1 MGTVTRGFL
10 RAAAAAAAALC
21 ALAPLSGASAAHPAP
36 MGTEAARTAGAV
48 AQAVGARKERP
59 SVLGSQSASSG
70 LTVAVSSLNPRIITS
85 EEELLVAGTVTNTTS
100 SPLSEVALTITVGT
114 TTPVSVAALTNAL
127 SEDAGSSEVSTT
139 GLGGIAAGASAV
151 FEVRV
156 PTSSLP
162 LGAAS
167 GWGPR
172 VLTATASSGGATG
185 SDNAIIV
192 WDSGETVAASRVNAL
207 VPWTS
212 ESASQGAR
220 EREAVLAIAGR
231 TGATLA
237 VDPLLIPRG
246 GQPTE
251 APPQDGAGE
260 EDPESGQSGQS
271 DQSDQPAP
279 TPSPSASAS
288 PAPTPSPTPTDP
300 VENTRYRANQSFTA
314 SLLRTAP
321 ELVALPAGDADLGA
335 LALAGDAGLQTK
347 ALQSIAAFP
356 STPRKAGWVA
366 PAPAPS
372 ASPSA
377 PTSPPGSA
385 APSPGPSGSAGPS
398 APASSAP
405 TPSTGATETPGAQ
418 TGETGIDAAEADEG
432 PRIHTDVVWPSDTAF
447 GTTQLSAYPGRLTI
461 APVGSLMPND
471 DVPFTS
477 VARVR
482 VDPST
487 GETIGVI
494 PTTTVD
500 GADVLAQQGDI
511 AALLGWDSQS
521 EADQLDA
528 EQAITAITAI
538 ITRERPYSSRTLF
551 TAAPRGTAVSAS
563 LTGKLDALL
572 TNRWV
577 EPVSFGDMADS
588 EATDL
593 ERRTAGAGSLD
604 AGTEAAVTSLTQ
616 ALADLAPLAKATE
629 EPDEVF
635 SQVEPFLLPSIGAGL
650 SPDSQVAAASRYAAQ
665 VAGLLASIAV
675 EPSDAV
681 NLINKSAAFPVRIR
695 NSLPWD
701 VHVDVTLIPDDPRLQ
716 ATPATNRVVTAN
728 SATTVEVPVSAIGS
742 GNIQVK
748 YHVTTPS
755 GAVLDNKQ
763 SVRVRMRA
771 GWEDAFTMV
780 VASLF
785 GLLFAMGVVR
795 SLRRRR
801 ARAALVGAGTAS
813 AESAGEGHGG
823 DVRGPA
829 DHGSSG
835 QCADDGAPADS
846 ADDGAGPTDGGPAGA
861 VPAEEDPGAP
871 LAATGPGDPRSAE
884 HDTEEKEQT

>member
-10 RAAAAAAAALC
+10 RAVAAAAAALC
-21 ALAPLSGASAAHPAP
+21 ALAPLSGAAAAHPAP
-36 MGTEAARTAGAV
+36 PGAQAASALAP
-48 AQAVGARKERP
+48 AVGAQEERP
-59 SVLGSQSASSG
+59 SVLGAQSASSD
-70 LTVAVSSLNPRIITS
+70 LTVAVSSLNPRVITS
-85 EEELLVAGTVTNTTS
+85 EEELRVAGTVTNTTS
-100 SPLSEVALTITVGT
+100 SPFSEVALTITVGT
-114 TTPVSVAALTNAL
+114 TTPVSVTALTNAL
-127 SEDAGSSEVSTT
+127 SEDAGSSEVYATS
-139 GLGGIAAGASAV
+139 LGGIAAGASAA

-162 LGAAS
+162 LGTAS

-185 SDNAIIV
+185 SDNAILI

-212 ESASQGAR
+212 DAASQGPR

-251 APPQDGAGE
+251 APPQGGTDD

-271 DQSDQPAP
+271 GQTAP
-279 TPSPSASAS
+279 TPTPSAPAS
-288 PAPTPSPTPTDP
+288 PTPTPSPTPTDP

-347 ALQSIAAFP
+347 ALQSIASFP
-356 STPRKAGWVA
+356 STPRKAGWVV

-372 ASPSA
+372 TSPSA
-377 PTSPPGSA
+377 PANPSASA
-385 APSPGPSGSAGPS
+385 APSPSPSGSAGPS

-418 TGETGIDAAEADEG
+418 AGETGIDAAEADEG
-432 PRIHTDVVWPSDTAF
+432 PTIHTDVVWPSGTAF

-461 APVGSLMPND
+461 APVGSLMPSD

-500 GADVLAQQGDI
+500 GADVLSQQGDI

-551 TAAPRGTAVSAS
+551 TAAPRGTAVNAS

-572 TNRWV
+572 TSRWV
-577 EPVSFGDMADS
+577 EPVSFGDMAAS

-593 ERRTAGAGSLD
+593 ERQTVGAGSLD
-604 AGTEAAVTSLTQ
+604 PGTEAAVASLTQ
-616 ALADLAPLAKATE
+616 ALTDLAPLAKATE

-635 SQVEPFLLPSIGAGL
+635 AQVEPFLLPSISAGL
-650 SPDSQVAAASRYAAQ
+650 SPDSQLGAASRYTAQ

-695 NSLPWD
+695 NSLPWN

-716 ATPATNRVVTAN
+716 ATPATNQVVTAN

-771 GWEDAFTMV
+771 GWEDAFTVV

-785 GLLFAMGVVR
+785 GLLFAMGIVR

-801 ARAALVGAGTAS
+801 ARAALAGTGTTA
-813 AESAGEGHGG
+813 AEPGGEGHGG
-823 DVRGPA
+823 DAHGPA
-829 DHGSSG
+829 DHGPSG
-835 QCADDGAPADS
+835 QSGDGGAPAAS
-846 ADDGAGPTDGGPAGA
+846 ADDRTGPTGAAPAG
-861 VPAEEDPGAP
+861 EEHGTPLTAADPGSA
-871 LAATGPGDPRSAE
+871 RSAE

>member
-10 RAAAAAAAALC
+10 RAVAAAAAALC
-21 ALAPLSGASAAHPAP
+21 ALAPLSGAAAAHPAP
-36 MGTEAARTAGAV
+36 PGAQAARTTSALAP
-48 AQAVGARKERP
+48 AVGAQEERP
-59 SVLGSQSASSG
+59 SVLGAQSASSD
-70 LTVAVSSLNPRIITS
+70 LTVAVSSLNPRVITS
-85 EEELLVAGTVTNTTS
+85 EEELRVAGTVTNTTS
-100 SPLSEVALTITVGT
+100 SPFSEVALTITVGT

-127 SEDAGSSEVSTT
+127 SEDAGSSEVYATS
-139 GLGGIAAGASAV
+139 LGGIAAGASAA

-162 LGAAS
+162 LGTAS

-185 SDNAIIV
+185 SDNAILI

-212 ESASQGAR
+212 DAASQGPR

-251 APPQDGAGE
+251 APPQGGTDD

-271 DQSDQPAP
+271 GQTAP
-279 TPSPSASAS
+279 TPTPSAPAS
-288 PAPTPSPTPTDP
+288 PTPTPSPTPTDP

-347 ALQSIAAFP
+347 ALQSIASFP
-356 STPRKAGWVA
+356 STPRKAGWVV

-372 ASPSA
+372 TSPSA
-377 PTSPPGSA
+377 PANPSASA
-385 APSPGPSGSAGPS
+385 APSPSPSGSAGPS

-418 TGETGIDAAEADEG
+418 AGETGIDAAEADEG
-432 PRIHTDVVWPSDTAF
+432 PTIHTDVVWPSGTAF

-461 APVGSLMPND
+461 APVGSLMPSD

-500 GADVLAQQGDI
+500 GADVLSQQGDI

-528 EQAITAITAI
+528 EQTITAITAI

-551 TAAPRGTAVSAS
+551 TAAPRGTAVNAS

-572 TNRWV
+572 TSRWV
-577 EPVSFGDMADS
+577 EPVSFGDMAAS

-593 ERRTAGAGSLD
+593 ERQTVGAGSLD
-604 AGTEAAVTSLTQ
+604 PGTEAAVASLTQ
-616 ALADLAPLAKATE
+616 ALTDLAPLAKATE

-635 SQVEPFLLPSIGAGL
+635 AQVEPFLLPSISAGL
-650 SPDSQVAAASRYAAQ
+650 SPDSQLGAASRYTAQ

-695 NSLPWD
+695 NSLPWN

-716 ATPATNRVVTAN
+716 ATPATNQVVTAN

-771 GWEDAFTMV
+771 GWEDAFTVV

-785 GLLFAMGVVR
+785 GLLFAMGIVR

-801 ARAALVGAGTAS
+801 ARAALAGTGTTA
-813 AESAGEGHGG
+813 AEPGGEGHGG
-823 DVRGPA
+823 DAHGPA
-829 DHGSSG
+829 DHGPSG
-835 QCADDGAPADS
+835 QSGDGGAPAAS
-846 ADDGAGPTDGGPAGA
+846 ADDRTGPTGAAPAG
-861 VPAEEDPGAP
+861 EEHGTPLTAADPGSA
-871 LAATGPGDPRSAE
+871 RSAE

>member
-10 RAAAAAAAALC
+10 RAVAAAAAALC
-21 ALAPLSGASAAHPAP
+21 ALAPLSGAAAAHPAP
-36 MGTEAARTAGAV
+36 PRAQATSAL
-48 AQAVGARKERP
+48 AQAVGAREERP
-59 SVLGSQSASSG
+59 SVLGAQSASSD
-70 LTVAVSSLNPRIITS
+70 LAVAVSSLNPRVITS
-85 EEELLVAGTVTNTTS
+85 EEELLVAGTVTNTTN
-100 SPLSEVALTITVGT
+100 SPLSEVSLTITVGT

-127 SEDAGSSEVSTT
+127 SEDAGSSEVYATS
-139 GLGGIAAGASAV
+139 LGAIAVGASAA

-162 LGAAS
+162 LGTAS

-185 SDNAIIV
+185 SDNAILI
-192 WDSGETVAASRVNAL
+192 WDSGETVAASRVNTL

-212 ESASQGAR
+212 DAASQGPR

-251 APPQDGAGE
+251 APPQGDTDE

-271 DQSDQPAP
+271 GQSAQTAP
-279 TPSPSASAS
+279 TPTPSASAS
-288 PAPTPSPTPTDP
+288 PTPTPSPTPTDP

-347 ALQSIAAFP
+347 ALQSIASFP
-356 STPRKAGWVA
+356 STPRKAGWVV
-366 PAPAPS
+366 PTPAPS
-372 ASPSA
+372 TSPSA
-377 PTSPPGSA
+377 PANPSA
-385 APSPGPSGSAGPS
+385 PTAPSPSPSGSAGPS

-418 TGETGIDAAEADEG
+418 AGETGIDAAEADEG
-432 PRIHTDVVWPSDTAF
+432 PTIHTDVVWPSDTAF
-447 GTTQLSAYPGRLTI
+447 GTTQLSSYPGRLTI
-461 APVGSLMPND
+461 APVGSLMPSD

-500 GADVLAQQGDI
+500 GADVLSQQGDI

-551 TAAPRGTAVSAS
+551 TAAPRGTAVNAS

-572 TNRWV
+572 TSRWV
-577 EPVSFGDMADS
+577 EPVSFGDMAAS

-593 ERRTAGAGSLD
+593 ERQTVGAGSL
-604 AGTEAAVTSLTQ
+604 APGTEAAVASLTQ
-616 ALADLAPLAKATE
+616 ALTDLAPLAKATE

-635 SQVEPFLLPSIGAGL
+635 AQVEPFLLPSISAGL
-650 SPDSQVAAASRYAAQ
+650 SPDSQLGAASRYTAQ

-695 NSLPWD
+695 NSLPWN

-716 ATPATNRVVTAN
+716 ATPATNQIVTAN

-771 GWEDAFTMV
+771 GWEDAFTVV

-801 ARAALVGAGTAS
+801 ARAALAGTGTAA
-813 AESAGEGHGG
+813 AEPGREEHGS
-823 DVRGPA
+823 DAHGPA
-829 DHGSSG
+829 DHGPSG
-835 QCADDGAPADS
+835 QSADGGTPVAS
-846 ADDGAGPTDGGPAGA
+846 ADDRTGPTGTAPAG
-861 VPAEEDPGAP
+861 EEHGTP
-871 LAATGPGDPRSAE
+871 LAATDPGSATSAE

>member
-21 ALAPLSGASAAHPAP
+21 TLAPLAGAAAAHPAP
-36 MGTEAARTAGAV
+36 PGAHAAQTTSAV
-48 AQAVGARKERP
+48 AQSVGAREERP
-59 SVLGSQSASSG
+59 SVLGAQSASSG
-70 LTVAVSSLNPRIITS
+70 LTVAVSSLNPRVITS

-127 SEDAGSSEVSTT
+127 SEDAGSSKVSAT
-139 GLGGIAAGASAV
+139 GLGSIAAGASAV

-185 SDNAIIV
+185 SDNAILV

-212 ESASQGAR
+212 ETASQGPR
-220 EREAVLAIAGR
+220 EREAVLTIAGR

-251 APPQDGAGE
+251 APPQGGADE

-271 DQSDQPAP
+271 DQSAP
-279 TPSPSASAS
+279 TPSPSVSSS
-288 PAPTPSPTPTDP
+288 PTPTPSPTPTDP

-347 ALQSIAAFP
+347 ALQSIASFP
-356 STPRKAGWVA
+356 STPRKAGWIA
-366 PAPAPS
+366 PTPTPS
-372 ASPSA
+372 ASPTPSA
-377 PTSPPGSA
+377 NPSGSA
-385 APSPGPSGSAGPS
+385 APSPSPSGSAGPS

-418 TGETGIDAAEADEG
+418 AGETGIDAAEADKG
-432 PRIHTDVVWPSDTAF
+432 PTIHTDVVWPSDTAF

-461 APVGSLMPND
+461 APVGSLMPSD
-471 DVPFTS
+471 DIPFTS
-477 VARVR
+477 VSRVR

-500 GADVLAQQGDI
+500 GADVLSQQGDI

-551 TAAPRGTAVSAS
+551 TAAPRGTAVDTS
-563 LTGKLDALL
+563 LTGKLNALL
-572 TNRWV
+572 TSRWV
-577 EPVSFGDMADS
+577 EPVSFGDMAAS

-593 ERRTAGAGSLD
+593 ERQTVGAGSLD
-604 AGTEAAVTSLTQ
+604 PGTEAAVTSLTQ
-616 ALADLAPLAKATE
+616 ALTDLAPLANATE

-635 SQVEPFLLPSIGAGL
+635 AQVEPFLLPSISAGL
-650 SPDSQVAAASRYAAQ
+650 SPDSQVGAASRYAAQ

-716 ATPATNRVVTAN
+716 ATPVTNRVATAN

-785 GLLFAMGVVR
+785 GLLFAMGMVR

-813 AESAGEGHGG
+813 AESAGKGHGG
-823 DVRGPA
+823 DGPA
-829 DHGSSG
+829 DHGASG
-835 QCADDGAPADS
+835 QGADDGAPADS
-846 ADDGAGPTDGGPAGA
+846 AHDGAGPTDDGGPTGA
-861 VPAEEDPGAP
+861 APASEEPNVP
-871 LAATGPGDPRSAE
+871 LAAADPGSAEPAE
-884 HDTEEKEQT
+884 HDTEDKEQT

>member
-10 RAAAAAAAALC
+10 RAVAAAAAALC
-21 ALAPLSGASAAHPAP
+21 ALAPLSGAAAAHPAP
-36 MGTEAARTAGAV
+36 PGAQAASALAP
-48 AQAVGARKERP
+48 AVGAQVERP
-59 SVLGSQSASSG
+59 SVLGAQSASSD
-70 LTVAVSSLNPRIITS
+70 LAVAVSSLNPRVITS

-100 SPLSEVALTITVGT
+100 SPFSEVALAITVGT

-127 SEDAGSSEVSTT
+127 SEDAGSSEVYATS
-139 GLGGIAAGASAV
+139 LGGIAAGASAA

-162 LGAAS
+162 LGTAS

-185 SDNAIIV
+185 SDNAILI
-192 WDSGETVAASRVNAL
+192 WDSGETVAASRVNTL

-212 ESASQGAR
+212 DAASQGPR

-251 APPQDGAGE
+251 APPQGGTDE

-271 DQSDQPAP
+271 AQTAP
-279 TPSPSASAS
+279 TPTPSASAS
-288 PAPTPSPTPTDP
+288 PTPTPSPTPTDP

-347 ALQSIAAFP
+347 ALQSIASFP
-356 STPRKAGWVA
+356 STPRKAGWAV
-366 PAPAPS
+366 PTPAPS
-372 ASPSA
+372 TSPSA
-377 PTSPPGSA
+377 PANPSASA
-385 APSPGPSGSAGPS
+385 APSPSPSGSAGPS

-418 TGETGIDAAEADEG
+418 AGETGIDAAEADEG
-432 PRIHTDVVWPSDTAF
+432 PTIHTDVVWPSGTAF

-461 APVGSLMPND
+461 APVGSLMPSD

-500 GADVLAQQGDI
+500 GADVLSQQGDI

-551 TAAPRGTAVSAS
+551 TAAPRGTAVNAS

-572 TNRWV
+572 TSRWV
-577 EPVSFGDMADS
+577 EPVSFGDMAAS

-593 ERRTAGAGSLD
+593 ERQTVGAGSLD
-604 AGTEAAVTSLTQ
+604 PGTEAAVASLTQ
-616 ALADLAPLAKATE
+616 ALTDLAPLAKATE

-635 SQVEPFLLPSIGAGL
+635 AQVEPFLLPSISAGL
-650 SPDSQVAAASRYAAQ
+650 SPDSQLGAASRYTAQ

-695 NSLPWD
+695 NSLPWN

-716 ATPATNRVVTAN
+716 ATPATNQIVTAN

-755 GAVLDNKQ
+755 GTVLDNKQ

-771 GWEDAFTMV
+771 GWEDAFTVV

-785 GLLFAMGVVR
+785 GLLFAMGIVR

-801 ARAALVGAGTAS
+801 ARAALACTGTAA
-813 AESAGEGHGG
+813 AEPGGEGHGG
-823 DVRGPA
+823 DTHSPAAHGP
-829 DHGSSG
+829 SG
-835 QCADDGAPADS
+835 QSGDGGAPAAS
-846 ADDGAGPTDGGPAGA
+846 ADDRTGPTGTAPAG
-861 VPAEEDPGAP
+861 EEHSTP
-871 LAATGPGDPRSAE
+871 LAATDPGSATSAE

>member
-48 AQAVGARKERP
+48 AQAVGAREERP

-85 EEELLVAGTVTNTTS
+85 EEELLIAGTVTNTTS

-162 LGAAS
+162 LGAAR

-271 DQSDQPAP
+271 DQSAP

-321 ELVALPAGDADLGA
+321 ELVALPQTATPLKDPKTQLQEHLQGRGLPLPDYQIISESGPEHAREFQIRATSGEYIAEASGSSRKKAEQQAAADL
-335 LALAGDAGLQTK
+335 
-347 ALQSIAAFP
+347 
-356 STPRKAGWVA
+356 
-366 PAPAPS
+366 
-372 ASPSA
+372 
-377 PTSPPGSA
+377 
-385 APSPGPSGSAGPS
+385 
-398 APASSAP
+398 
-405 TPSTGATETPGAQ
+405 
-418 TGETGIDAAEADEG
+418 
-432 PRIHTDVVWPSDTAF
+432 
-447 GTTQLSAYPGRLTI
+447 
-461 APVGSLMPND
+461 
-471 DVPFTS
+471 
-477 VARVR
+477 
-482 VDPST
+482 
-487 GETIGVI
+487 
-494 PTTTVD
+494 
-500 GADVLAQQGDI
+500 LAQYQNH
-511 AALLGWDSQS
+511 
-521 EADQLDA
+521 
-528 EQAITAITAI
+528 
-538 ITRERPYSSRTLF
+538 
-551 TAAPRGTAVSAS
+551 
-563 LTGKLDALL
+563 K
-572 TNRWV
+572 
-577 EPVSFGDMADS
+577 
-588 EATDL
+588 
-593 ERRTAGAGSLD
+593 
-604 AGTEAAVTSLTQ
+604 
-616 ALADLAPLAKATE
+616 
-629 EPDEVF
+629 
-635 SQVEPFLLPSIGAGL
+635 
-650 SPDSQVAAASRYAAQ
+650 
-665 VAGLLASIAV
+665 
-675 EPSDAV
+675 
-681 NLINKSAAFPVRIR
+681 
-695 NSLPWD
+695 
-701 VHVDVTLIPDDPRLQ
+701 
-716 ATPATNRVVTAN
+716 
-728 SATTVEVPVSAIGS
+728 
-742 GNIQVK
+742 
-748 YHVTTPS
+748 
-755 GAVLDNKQ
+755 
-763 SVRVRMRA
+763 
-771 GWEDAFTMV
+771 
-780 VASLF
+780 
-785 GLLFAMGVVR
+785 
-795 SLRRRR
+795 
-801 ARAALVGAGTAS
+801 
-813 AESAGEGHGG
+813 
-823 DVRGPA
+823 
-829 DHGSSG
+829 
-835 QCADDGAPADS
+835 
-846 ADDGAGPTDGGPAGA
+846 
-861 VPAEEDPGAP
+861 
-871 LAATGPGDPRSAE
+871 
-884 HDTEEKEQT
+884 

>member
-10 RAAAAAAAALC
+10 RAVAAAAAALC
-21 ALAPLSGASAAHPAP
+21 ALAPLSGAAAAHPAP
-36 MGTEAARTAGAV
+36 PGAQAASALAP
-48 AQAVGARKERP
+48 AVGAQEERP
-59 SVLGSQSASSG
+59 SVLGAQSASSD
-70 LTVAVSSLNPRIITS
+70 LTVAVSSLNPRVITS
-85 EEELLVAGTVTNTTS
+85 EEELRVAGTVTNTTS
-100 SPLSEVALTITVGT
+100 SPFSEVALTITVGT
-114 TTPVSVAALTNAL
+114 TTPVSVTALTNAL
-127 SEDAGSSEVSTT
+127 SEDAGSSEVYATS
-139 GLGGIAAGASAV
+139 LGGIAAGASAA

-162 LGAAS
+162 LGTAS

-185 SDNAIIV
+185 SDNAILI

-212 ESASQGAR
+212 DAASQGPR

-251 APPQDGAGE
+251 APPQGGTDD

-271 DQSDQPAP
+271 GQTAP
-279 TPSPSASAS
+279 TPTPSAPAS
-288 PAPTPSPTPTDP
+288 PTPTPSPTPTDP

-347 ALQSIAAFP
+347 ALQSIASFP
-356 STPRKAGWVA
+356 STPRKAGWVV

-372 ASPSA
+372 TSPSA
-377 PTSPPGSA
+377 PANPSASA
-385 APSPGPSGSAGPS
+385 APSPSPSGSAGPS

-418 TGETGIDAAEADEG
+418 AGETGIDAAEADEG
-432 PRIHTDVVWPSDTAF
+432 PTIHTDVVWPSGTAF

-461 APVGSLMPND
+461 APVGSLMPSD

-500 GADVLAQQGDI
+500 GADVLSQQGDI

-551 TAAPRGTAVSAS
+551 TAAPRGTAVNAS

-572 TNRWV
+572 TSRWV
-577 EPVSFGDMADS
+577 EPVSFGDMAAS

-593 ERRTAGAGSLD
+593 ERQTVGAGSLD
-604 AGTEAAVTSLTQ
+604 PGTEAAVASLTQ
-616 ALADLAPLAKATE
+616 ALTDLAPLAKATE

-635 SQVEPFLLPSIGAGL
+635 AQVEPFLLPSISAGL
-650 SPDSQVAAASRYAAQ
+650 SPDSQLGAASRYTAQ

-695 NSLPWD
+695 NSLPWN

-716 ATPATNRVVTAN
+716 ATPATNQVVTAN

-771 GWEDAFTMV
+771 GWEDAFTVV

-785 GLLFAMGVVR
+785 GLLFAMGIVR

-801 ARAALVGAGTAS
+801 ARAALAGTGTTA
-813 AESAGEGHGG
+813 AEPGGEGHGG
-823 DVRGPA
+823 DAHGPA
-829 DHGSSG
+829 DHGPSG
-835 QCADDGAPADS
+835 QSGDGGAPAAS
-846 ADDGAGPTDGGPAGA
+846 ADDRTGPTGAAPAG
-861 VPAEEDPGAP
+861 EEHGTP
-871 LAATGPGDPRSAE
+871 LAAADPGSARSAE

>member
-10 RAAAAAAAALC
+10 RAAAAAAALC
-21 ALAPLSGASAAHPAP
+21 ALLPLSGAAAAHPAP
-36 MGTEAARTAGAV
+36 PGALAAQT
-48 AQAVGARKERP
+48 VGAAAERP
-59 SVLGSQSASSG
+59 SVLGTQSASSG
-70 LTVAVSSLNPRIITS
+70 LAVAVSSLSPRVITS
-85 EEELLVAGTVTNTTS
+85 EEELLVAGTVTNTTN
-100 SPLSEVALTITVGT
+100 SPLSDVALTIAVGT

-127 SEDAGSSEVSTT
+127 SEDAGSSEISTT
-139 GLGGIAAGASAV
+139 GLGSIAAGASAV

-172 VLTATASSGGATG
+172 VLTATASSSGATG

-237 VDPLLIPRG
+237 VDPLLVPRG

-251 APPQDGAGE
+251 APPQDGADE
-260 EDPESGQSGQS
+260 EGPESGQSGQS
-271 DQSDQPAP
+271 DQSAPA
-279 TPSPSASAS
+279 PSPSAS
-288 PAPTPSPTPTDP
+288 PTPTPSPTPTDP

-461 APVGSLMPND
+461 APVGSLIPND

-551 TAAPRGTAVSAS
+551 TAAPRGTAVSTS

-785 GLLFAMGVVR
+785 GLLFAMGMVR

-835 QCADDGAPADS
+835 QGADDGAPADS

>member
-10 RAAAAAAAALC
+10 RAVAAAAAALC
-21 ALAPLSGASAAHPAP
+21 ALAPLSGAAAAHPAP
-36 MGTEAARTAGAV
+36 PGAQAASALAP
-48 AQAVGARKERP
+48 AVGAQEERP
-59 SVLGSQSASSG
+59 SVLGAQSASSD
-70 LTVAVSSLNPRIITS
+70 LTVAVSSLNPRVITS
-85 EEELLVAGTVTNTTS
+85 EEELRVAGTVTNTTS
-100 SPLSEVALTITVGT
+100 SPFSEVALTITVGT
-114 TTPVSVAALTNAL
+114 TTPVSVTALTNAL
-127 SEDAGSSEVSTT
+127 SEDAGSSEVYATS
-139 GLGGIAAGASAV
+139 LGGIAAGASAA

-162 LGAAS
+162 LGTAS

-185 SDNAIIV
+185 SDNAILI

-212 ESASQGAR
+212 DAASQGPR

-251 APPQDGAGE
+251 APPQGGTDD

-271 DQSDQPAP
+271 GQTAP
-279 TPSPSASAS
+279 TPTPSAPAS
-288 PAPTPSPTPTDP
+288 PTPTPSPTPTDP

-347 ALQSIAAFP
+347 ALQSIASFP
-356 STPRKAGWVA
+356 STPRKAGWVV

-372 ASPSA
+372 TSPSA
-377 PTSPPGSA
+377 PANPSASA
-385 APSPGPSGSAGPS
+385 APSPSPSGSAGPS

-418 TGETGIDAAEADEG
+418 AGETGIDAAEADEG
-432 PRIHTDVVWPSDTAF
+432 PTIHTDVVWPSGTAF

-461 APVGSLMPND
+461 APVGSLMPSD

-500 GADVLAQQGDI
+500 GADVLSQQGDI
-511 AALLGWDSQS
+511 ATLLGWDSQS

-551 TAAPRGTAVSAS
+551 TAAPRGTAVNAS

-572 TNRWV
+572 TSRWV
-577 EPVSFGDMADS
+577 EPVSFGDMAAS

-593 ERRTAGAGSLD
+593 ERQTVGAGSLD
-604 AGTEAAVTSLTQ
+604 PGTEAAVASLTQ
-616 ALADLAPLAKATE
+616 ALTDLAPLAKATE

-635 SQVEPFLLPSIGAGL
+635 AQVEPFLLPSISAGL
-650 SPDSQVAAASRYAAQ
+650 SPDSQLGAASRYTAQ

-695 NSLPWD
+695 NSLPWN

-716 ATPATNRVVTAN
+716 ATPATNQVVTAN

-771 GWEDAFTMV
+771 GWEDAFTVV

-785 GLLFAMGVVR
+785 GLLFAMGIVR

-801 ARAALVGAGTAS
+801 ARAALAGTGTTA
-813 AESAGEGHGG
+813 AEPGGEGHGG
-823 DVRGPA
+823 DAHGPA
-829 DHGSSG
+829 DHGPSG
-835 QCADDGAPADS
+835 QSGDGGAPAAS
-846 ADDGAGPTDGGPAGA
+846 ADDRTGPTGAAPAG
-861 VPAEEDPGAP
+861 EEHGTPLTAADPGSA
-871 LAATGPGDPRSAE
+871 RSAE